1 MNSHSLLS
9 TCIKPLAVDL
19 ITTDSVETALTADLA
34 GEAVRLEDF
43 ITADL
48 AGEAVRLEDFITA
61 DLAGEA
67 VRLIRRLYHCFLI

>member
-1 MNSHSLLS
+1 MESISFSYPFMNSHSLLS

-48 AGEAVRLEDFITA
+48 AGEAVRL
-61 DLAGEA
+61 
-67 VRLIRRLYHCFLI
+67 IRRLYHCFLI